1 VAQGGGGAGGCLQR
15 EGPVSSGRGRG
26 RGHGGGAHQED
37 GGELLRGRDRQPA
50 GMVLLRMQKSLLVLA
65 DVGGSGARKKSQLYI
80 WGSLV
85 LVHGI
90 NRDQWINSPD

>member
-1 VAQGGGGAGGCLQR
+1 
-15 EGPVSSGRGRG
+15 VSSGGGRG

-37 GGELLRGRDRQPA
+37 GGELLHGGDEQPA
-50 GMVLLRMQKSLLVLA
+50 NMVSLRMQKSLAVSANL
-65 DVGGSGARKKSQLYI
+65 GGSGARKKSQLYI

-90 NRDQWINSPD
+90 TGTNGSTVPIDVMNRDQ